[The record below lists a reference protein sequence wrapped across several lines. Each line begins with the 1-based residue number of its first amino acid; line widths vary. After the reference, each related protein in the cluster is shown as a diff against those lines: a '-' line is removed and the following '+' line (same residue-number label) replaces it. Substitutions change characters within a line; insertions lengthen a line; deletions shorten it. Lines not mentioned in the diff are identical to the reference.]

1 MFKSVVINKVVYEN
15 IVEFVADL
23 LMEVALDHGS
33 VDVVGFDIRG
43 LGKVGR
49 VFVMD
54 DTLLHGAV
62 F

>member
-1 MFKSVVINKVVYEN
+1 MFKSVVINKVVYED

-23 LMEVALDHGS
+23 VMEVALDHGP
-33 VDVVGFDIRG
+33 VDVVGFDVRR
-43 LGKVGR
+43 LGKFVR
-49 VFVMD
+49 LLVMD